1 MASIA
6 TGNKN
11 TLGIAEA
18 VAAQRRLTSRD
29 IELLKLLTT
38 HRVLTSLQIARLLF
52 ASDNVARKR
61 LAKLTDR
68 AIVSRFRI
76 CPGPGSVPWRYTLG
90 PLGAMI
96 TAATAGHDLPSPRRT
111 AERVLRLSRSIHL
124 DHQLGINEFFS
135 LLAAHARDN
144 PDCQLQAWLDEREAT
159 HRCAAIAR
167 PDAYGEW
174 VEDGDTVAF
183 FLEFDN
189 GTERLTDVAAKL
201 IGYHELANAGRALP
215 VLFVFTGP
223 RRRTEFHHL
232 ISTSSTDTG
241 PIIATTTTADTH
253 AIGPAG
259 PIWLPAGHQHRQR
272 LIALTRPPRLTA

>member
-1 MASIA
+1 MTTKPRLASIA
-6 TGNKN
+6 TTNKN

-18 VAAQRRLTSRD
+18 VAAQRQLTSRD
-29 IELLKLLTT
+29 IELLDLLTT
-38 HRVLTSLQIARLLF
+38 HRVLTSVQIARLLF

-61 LAKLTDR
+61 LAKLTER

-96 TAATAGHDLPSPRRT
+96 TAANVGHGLPSPRTT
-111 AERVLRLSRSIHL
+111 AERMLRLSRSKHL
-124 DHQLGINEFFS
+124 EHLLGINEFFS
-135 LLAAHARDN
+135 QLAARARDN
-144 PDCQLQAWLDEREAT
+144 PDCQLRVWLDEREAT
-159 HRCAAIAR
+159 RRCAAIAR

-174 VEDGDTVAF
+174 AETGGSVAF

-201 IGYHELANAGRALP
+201 TGYHELADAGRALP

-223 RRRTEFHHL
+223 RRHAEFQHL
-232 ISTSSTDTG
+232 ITNNPTDTG
-241 PIIATTTTADTH
+241 AIIATTTTADTH
-253 AIGPAG
+253 ACGPAG
-259 PIWLPAGHQHRQR
+259 PIWLPAGHQHRQ
-272 LIALTRPPRLTA
+272 